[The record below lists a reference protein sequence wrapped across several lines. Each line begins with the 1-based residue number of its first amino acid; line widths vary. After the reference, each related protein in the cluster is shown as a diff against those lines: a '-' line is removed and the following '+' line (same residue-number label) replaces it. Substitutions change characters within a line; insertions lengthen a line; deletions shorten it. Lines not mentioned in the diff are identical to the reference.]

1 MECWTLKN
9 FQLAVASFQ
18 VFVKICFSA
27 TYMCE
32 WHVWRHCT
40 KRLGWSRASLR
51 TCWSKQAAAWLS
63 ITWSSSLARKWT
75 SYLSAVRRTGTAS
88 STSRW
93 RFVRLVMT
101 QPTPLWLPTCLIDL
115 PSVEGVTYWC
125 IGVST
130 AISVQISDILKTATT
145 NPNQNTNSNPE
156 LDRSHF
162 HHFCINNVPFATGN
176 KRTANDASCWW
187 ISVVCCVLI
196 SDSGRLCDALVCH
209 TVNVGVLNWWVT
221 GLLMQI
227 VWLVTLCC
235 TLLQCCVLFWSK
247 WTYSMCNFTVSCT
260 VMISRCIS

>member
-1 MECWTLKN
+1 MECWTFKN

-75 SYLSAVRRTGTAS
+75 SYLSAVRRTGMAS

-93 RFVRLVMT
+93 RFVHLVTT

-115 PSVEGVTYWC
+115 QSVEGVTYWC

-130 AISVQISDILKTATT
+130 AISVQISDILKTSCRYAAATT
-145 NPNQNTNSNPE
+145 NPNYYNLQPFNGLFSRTTWVSRYQKGKTN
-156 LDRSHF
+156 LDF
-162 HHFCINNVPFATGN
+162 TGA
-176 KRTANDASCWW
+176 RDSEASAGPHA
-187 ISVVCCVLI
+187 SLHLAP
-196 SDSGRLCDALVCH
+196 DR
-209 TVNVGVLNWWVT
+209 
-221 GLLMQI
+221 
-227 VWLVTLCC
+227 
-235 TLLQCCVLFWSK
+235 
-247 WTYSMCNFTVSCT
+247 
-260 VMISRCIS
+260 